1 MDSQSATTRLYLI
14 ATAERLF
21 AEHGI
26 NAVSMRKIAA
36 DAGQRNDNAVQ
47 YHFGSKQGLVDA
59 IFKHRQVPI
68 DVRRMALI
76 DAFDREGRGDDPYA
90 IAEAFV
96 RPLAELLD
104 DAPSGSWYLRFCV
117 QAAYTV
123 HRDVATLTLSDL
135 ESRPGALGLA
145 VLRERACRMLRDT
158 LPEPLVAQRWWHF
171 TGFLAHALADL
182 EARRHAGGLHHLGSA
197 ELFVAG
203 LLDSAASV
211 LTAPCRPSTSR
222 LAKTE
227 SGAAVRGG

>member
-1 MDSQSATTRLYLI
+1 MSTKLYLI

-36 DAGQRNDNAVQ
+36 DAGQRNDNAVK
-47 YHFGSKQGLVDA
+47 YHFDSKQGLVDA
-59 IFKHRQVPI
+59 IFEHRQVPI
-68 DVRRMALI
+68 DARRVALI
-76 DAFDREGRGDDPYA
+76 DTFDSEGRGSDPYA

-104 DAPSGSWYLRFCV
+104 GAPSGSWYLRFCV
-117 QAAYTV
+117 QAAYSV
-123 HRDVATLTLSDL
+123 HRDVPTLTLTKL
-135 ESRPGALGLA
+135 EARPGGRGLA
-145 VLRERACRMLRDT
+145 VLRERAYGMLRDT

-182 EARRHAGGLHHLGSA
+182 EARRHAGGLHELGSA

-203 LLDSAASV
+203 LLDSAAAV
-211 LTAPCRPSTSR
+211 LTAPCRPSTLR
-222 LAKTE
+222 QARAE
-227 SGAAVRGG
+227 AGAAVRSS